1 MTAFKSEL
9 HRKLLHIGCLWIVG
23 VYYFLG
29 FNTIVNSLIFII
41 CLVISI
47 DFGRQLKGILGDF
60 CRFVLTKL
68 KVNKIIR
75 DKEQYGITGASKM
88 MVIAFLVLYLL
99 PANLYYLAI
108 SVLVLADAVAAL
120 VGIKYGETVIWG
132 KTLEGSVA
140 FMATAI
146 ILSLFWWY
154 VLDETYLY
162 LMIGM
167 TCGLIA
173 AIFELSSK
181 KLNVDDNL
189 LIPVAYI
196 FGTWAFAV
204 KFQEVSQA
212 VKPW

>member
-1 MTAFKSEL
+1 
-9 HRKLLHIGCLWIVG
+9 
-23 VYYFLG
+23 
-29 FNTIVNSLIFII
+29 
-41 CLVISI
+41 
-47 DFGRQLKGILGDF
+47 
-60 CRFVLTKL
+60 
-68 KVNKIIR
+68 
-75 DKEQYGITGASKM
+75 
-88 MVIAFLVLYLL
+88 
-99 PANLYYLAI
+99 
-108 SVLVLADAVAAL
+108 VLADAVAAL